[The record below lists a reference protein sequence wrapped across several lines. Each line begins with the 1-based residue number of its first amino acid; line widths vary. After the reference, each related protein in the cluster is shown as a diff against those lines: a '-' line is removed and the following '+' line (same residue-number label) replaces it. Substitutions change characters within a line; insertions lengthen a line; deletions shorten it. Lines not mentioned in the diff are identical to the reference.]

1 MVSNEPNSNERAERL
16 SSLRIDRDPVE
27 PGGRRWPWAVA
38 IFVVVAAVAGGV
50 GYWRLPEA
58 VGVRVE
64 PALAA
69 LSQSASAS
77 VLDATGYVTARRS
90 ATVSAEITGKV
101 REVLIE
107 EGQSVEAGEVLAYLD
122 DSIQR
127 AELELA
133 EAQLESARSALAEI
147 RAQLEEARLNLA
159 RMRDLAAR
167 QLTSAQ
173 DLDAAEATEATLA
186 ARLAAGEE
194 NVNVAAHVV
203 ELRRRQLD
211 VYAIRAPFAG
221 VVIDKNAQPGEM
233 ISPISAGGGFT
244 RTGICTIV
252 DMDSVEIEVDV
263 NEAYIQRVKTGQVVS
278 AVLDAYPDSPI
289 PARVIAIV
297 PAADRERA
305 TVRVRIGFDER
316 DARILP
322 DMGVKVAFLEA
333 ETPGPSPA
341 DGGVLVPGAA
351 VRGAGEDRYVLVVE
365 ADRAR
370 RRGIGDL
377 QPSGD
382 RVRIGAG
389 LAAGERVIV
398 GGPAD
403 LSDGDLVEAQ
413 Q

>member
-1 MVSNEPNSNERAERL
+1 
-16 SSLRIDRDPVE
+16 
-27 PGGRRWPWAVA
+27 
-38 IFVVVAAVAGGV
+38 
-50 GYWRLPEA
+50 
-58 VGVRVE
+58 
-64 PALAA
+64 
-69 LSQSASAS
+69 
-77 VLDATGYVTARRS
+77 
-90 ATVSAEITGKV
+90 
-101 REVLIE
+101 
-107 EGQSVEAGEVLAYLD
+107 
-122 DSIQR
+122 
-127 AELELA
+127 
-133 EAQLESARSALAEI
+133 
-147 RAQLEEARLNLA
+147 
-159 RMRDLAAR
+159 
-167 QLTSAQ
+167 
-173 DLDAAEATEATLA
+173 
-186 ARLAAGEE
+186 
-194 NVNVAAHVV
+194 
-203 ELRRRQLD
+203 
-211 VYAIRAPFAG
+211 
-221 VVIDKNAQPGEM
+221 M

-333 ETPGPSPA
+333 ETPSPSPSPA
-341 DGGVLVPGAA
+341 DGGVLVPAAA

-370 RRGIGDL
+370 RRSVGDL

-403 LSDGDLVEAQ
+403 LSDGDLVEVQ